1 MLPVLP
7 MARSTVFHVASS
19 SFPASAGGI
28 FGRLGL
34 MSRFPPKMFL
44 ATVSR
49 LGPQHEKQHT
59 FVLLSTMF
67 AKSSPAGARE

>member
-1 MLPVLP
+1 
-7 MARSTVFHVASS
+7 
-19 SFPASAGGI
+19 
-28 FGRLGL
+28 
-34 MSRFPPKMFL
+34 MFL